1 MEPHGIVDRQ
11 YLADYSGGDMNLTR
25 FRSWLKWMVKGQ
37 RLEREMETE
46 VRFHLESYAA
56 DLVRQGLSQ
65 QEAMRQAR
73 IEFGG
78 IESHKDAMRA
88 SVGVR
93 WWGELGSD
101 MRHGLRLLRKNPGFT
116 AVAILTLALGVG
128 ANTAIFSIVNAVLL
142 RSLPYRDPDRLVRIF
157 FNEPGVG
164 LRDVKFSKP
173 ELDDLQARAGVFE
186 DVTPIFEGSENL
198 TGAKQ
203 PERIEGVNGSF
214 SYFSMLGAT
223 PPIGRLFDPQDFA
236 LGFAPVVVISDGLW
250 HRSYGADPNVL
261 GRTLQIDNDP
271 YTIIG
276 VLPRGFRH
284 PGPTVSGDVEAFG
297 AGGFSADPFP
307 PPIRGNRVLISG
319 IGRLKPGLTLAQAQ
333 ARLTAMA
340 AQLRHDFPT
349 DYPPQ
354 AQWTIEIQ
362 PLQETLVGNVR
373 PMLLVLLG
381 AVILIVFIVSL
392 NIANLL
398 LARASGRQQ
407 EMAVRLALGASR
419 GRMVRQMLTE
429 SMLLSLI
436 GGAAGIATAVGT
448 LGFILRFVP
457 SNVPRLNE
465 VRIDWVV
472 QAFALLISIL
482 TGLVFGLAP
491 ALHSAKVAL
500 SSAIREG
507 GRGSGYSTKTGRL
520 RDVLVVSE
528 LAFAVILMVG
538 AGLLLR
544 TLRDLLQE
552 NPGFNPTQVV
562 AANMQLPNPND
573 PKTDPY
579 LDIPGRATFDRELL
593 RRMKAIPGVELA
605 AITSALPT
613 TNTNPNA
620 VGGLANEGLV
630 IEDRPVESLQD
641 LRAERIR
648 ISPDYFKVLQS
659 ALLRGRSFTEDDEDG
674 NRLVALID
682 ESTAHKFGPIGDP
695 RGRRVRFARAPTKP
709 WTTVVGIV
717 QDIKSDGLD
726 IDGVP
731 HIYVSTYQDSSKRLS
746 VVLRTSLPA
755 AVLEPQ
761 IRHEIQSIDP
771 GLPVFNVSS
780 MNDVLDRSLASR
792 RFSAD
797 LVGGFAGLAVLLA
810 SIGIYGLLAYVIG
823 QRSREIG
830 IRMALG
836 AQRDDILRMFL
847 RKGVTLASV
856 GIVAG
861 LVVSAST
868 ASLMASLLYGVRPH
882 DPAVFLIVPLLLFAV
897 AVLASY
903 LPAPRAT
910 KVDPMIALRES

>member
-1 MEPHGIVDRQ
+1 
-11 YLADYSGGDMNLTR
+11 MNLLTR
-25 FRSWLKWMVKGQ
+25 FLSWLKWMVKGQ
-37 RLEREMETE
+37 RLESGMEAE
-46 VRFHLESYAA
+46 VHFHLQSCAA
-56 DLVRQGLSQ
+56 DLVRKGLSQ

-78 IESHKDAMRA
+78 IESHKDAVRA

-101 MRHGLRLLRKNPGFT
+101 IRLGLRLLRRNPGFT

-128 ANTAIFSIVNAVLL
+128 ANTAIFSIVDAVLL
-142 RSLPYRDPDRLVRIF
+142 RSLPYRDPDRLVRVF

-164 LRDVKFSKP
+164 LRDVRFSKP
-173 ELDDLQARAGVFE
+173 ELDDLLTRAGVFE
-186 DVTPIFEGSENL
+186 DVTPIFEGTENL

-203 PERIEGVNGSF
+203 PERLEAVNGSF
-214 SYFSMLGAT
+214 SYFSMLGVV
-223 PPIGRLFDPQDFA
+223 PQIGRLFGPQDFA
-236 LGFAPVVVISDGLW
+236 PGFAPLAVISDGLW
-250 HRSYGADPNVL
+250 RRAYGADPNVL
-261 GRTLQIDNDP
+261 GRTIRLDGDP
-271 YTIIG
+271 ATIIG

-284 PGPTVSGDVEAFG
+284 PGPTTSGDVDVFG
-297 AGGFSADPFP
+297 AGGFSGDPFP
-307 PPIRGNRVLISG
+307 KPMRGTRILVSG
-319 IGRLKPGLTLAQAQ
+319 IGRLKPGVTLDQAQ

-340 AQLRHDFPT
+340 AQLRHDFPI

-362 PLQETLVGNVR
+362 PLQETLVGKVR

-448 LGFILRFVP
+448 LGLILRFVP
-457 SNVPRLNE
+457 ANVPRLNE

-472 QAFALLISIL
+472 LAFALVISIL

-491 ALHSAKVAL
+491 ALHAAKGAL
-500 SSAIREG
+500 SPAIREG

-520 RDVLVVSE
+520 RDVLIVSE

-552 NPGFNPTQVV
+552 NPGFTPTQVV
-562 AANMQLPNPND
+562 TANSWLGVPND

-579 LDIPGRATFDRELL
+579 LGIRGKATFDRELL
-593 RRMKAIPGVELA
+593 RRMRAIPGVELA
-605 AITSALPT
+605 AITSSLPT
-613 TNTNPNA
+613 TNSNPSA
-620 VGGLANEGLV
+620 VGGLETESLA
-630 IEDRPVESLQD
+630 IEDRPVESSQD

-648 ISPDYFKVLQS
+648 ISPDYFKVFR
-659 ALLRGRSFTEDDEDG
+659 ATLLRGRSFTESDEDG
-674 NRLVALID
+674 KPLVAILD
-682 ESTAHKFGPIGDP
+682 ESTARKYWPTGDP
-695 RGRRVRFARAPTKP
+695 LGRRVRFGQDPTKP
-709 WTTVVGIV
+709 WTTVVGVIR
-717 QDIKSDGLD
+717 DIKSDGLD

-731 HIYVSTYQDSSKRLS
+731 HIYVSTYQDPSKQVS

-755 AVLEPQ
+755 ALLEPQ

-810 SIGIYGLLAYVIG
+810 SIGIYGLLAYMVG
-823 QRSREIG
+823 QRSREVG

-836 AQRDDILRMFL
+836 ARRDDILRMFL
-847 RKGVTLASV
+847 RKGITLAGV

-861 LVVSAST
+861 VVVSAST
-868 ASLMASLLYGVRPH
+868 ASMMASLLYGVRPH
-882 DPAVFLIVPLLLFAV
+882 DPAVFLIVPLLLLAV
-897 AVLASY
+897 AALASY
-903 LPAPRAT
+903 LPARRAT
-910 KVDPMIALRES
+910 KVNPMIALRES

>member
-1 MEPHGIVDRQ
+1 MGTLLQD
-11 YLADYSGGDMNLTR
+11 
-25 FRSWLKWMVKGQ
+25 
-37 RLEREMETE
+37 
-46 VRFHLESYAA
+46 VRY
-56 DLVRQGLSQ
+56 
-65 QEAMRQAR
+65 
-73 IEFGG
+73 
-78 IESHKDAMRA
+78 
-88 SVGVR
+88 
-93 WWGELGSD
+93 
-101 MRHGLRLLRKNPGFT
+101 GLRMLGKKPTFT
-116 AVAILTLALGVG
+116 IVAVLTLALGVG
-128 ANTAIFSIVNAVLL
+128 ANTAIFSIVNSVLL
-142 RSLPYRDPDRLVRIF
+142 HSLPYRDPDRLVRIF
-157 FNEPGVG
+157 FNEAGVG
-164 LRDVKFSKP
+164 LRDVRFSKP
-173 ELDDLQARAGVFE
+173 ELDDLQARADVFE

-198 TGAKQ
+198 TGTQQ
-203 PERIEGVNGSF
+203 PERVEGVNTSF
-214 SYFSMLGAT
+214 SYFSMLGVI
-223 PPIGRLFDPQDFA
+223 PQIGRLYGPQDFTP
-236 LGFAPVVVISDGLW
+236 GFAAEAVISDGLW
-250 HRSYGADPNVL
+250 RRAYGADPSVL
-261 GRTLQIDNDP
+261 GRTIRIDNDP
-271 YTIIG
+271 LTIIG
-276 VLPRGFRH
+276 VLPPGFRH
-284 PGPTVSGDVEAFG
+284 PGPTTSGDAEVFG

-307 PPIRGNRVLISG
+307 PPMRGTRILVSG

-340 AQLRHDFPT
+340 AQLRHDFPG

-419 GRMVRQMLTE
+419 GRIVRQMLTE

-448 LGFILRFVP
+448 LRFILRFVP

-465 VRIDWVV
+465 VGIDWVV
-472 QAFALLISIL
+472 LAFALLISIL
-482 TGLVFGLAP
+482 TGLGFGLVP
-491 ALHSAKVAL
+491 ALQSAKGAL

-520 RDVLVVSE
+520 RDVLIVSE
-528 LAFAVILMVG
+528 LAFAVVLMVG
-538 AGLLLR
+538 GGLLLR

-562 AANMQLPNPND
+562 TGNIQLPNPND

-605 AITSALPT
+605 AITSALPS
-613 TNTNPNA
+613 TNINPNA
-620 VGGLANEGLV
+620 VGGLANEGFAM
-630 IEDRPVESLQD
+630 EDRPVESLQD

-648 ISPDYFKVLQS
+648 ISPDYFRVLQ
-659 ALLRGRSFTEDDEDG
+659 ATLLRGRSFTEGDADG
-674 NRLVALID
+674 KPLVAIID
-682 ESTAHKFGPIGDP
+682 ESTARKYWPDRDP
-695 RGRRVRFARAPTKP
+695 LGRRVRFRRDPTKP
-709 WTTVVGIV
+709 WTTVVGV
-717 QDIKSDGLD
+717 VKDIKSDGLD
-726 IDGVP
+726 VDGVP

-755 AVLEPQ
+755 TLLEPQ

-810 SIGIYGLLAYVIG
+810 SIGIYGLLAYMVG

-836 AQRDDILRMFL
+836 ARRGDILRMFL
-847 RKGVTLASV
+847 RKGVALAGL

-861 LVVSAST
+861 LVFSAFT
-868 ASLMASLLYGVRPH
+868 ASMMASLLYGVRPH
-882 DPAVFLIVPLLLFAV
+882 DPAVFLIVPLLLFAI

-903 LPAPRAT
+903 LPARRAT
-910 KVDPMIALRES
+910 KVNPIVALRES

>member
-1 MEPHGIVDRQ
+1 VGTLLQDVRYGSLMLVKKPTFTIV
-11 YLADYSGGDMNLTR
+11 
-25 FRSWLKWMVKGQ
+25 
-37 RLEREMETE
+37 
-46 VRFHLESYAA
+46 
-56 DLVRQGLSQ
+56 
-65 QEAMRQAR
+65 
-73 IEFGG
+73 
-78 IESHKDAMRA
+78 
-88 SVGVR
+88 
-93 WWGELGSD
+93 
-101 MRHGLRLLRKNPGFT
+101 
-116 AVAILTLALGVG
+116 AVLTLALGVG

-142 RSLPYRDPDRLVRIF
+142 RSLPYPDPDRLVRIF

-164 LRDVKFSKP
+164 LRDVRFSKP
-173 ELDDLQARAGVFE
+173 ELDDLQTQSGVFE
-186 DVTPIFEGSENL
+186 DVSPILEGSEDL
-198 TGAKQ
+198 TGAGQ
-203 PERIEGVNGSF
+203 PERVEGVNGSF
-214 SYFSMLGAT
+214 SYFAMLGVT
-223 PPIGRLFDPQDFA
+223 PQIGRLFGPQDFVP
-236 LGFAPVVVISDGLW
+236 GFAAAAVISDGLW
-250 HRSYGADPNVL
+250 HRAYGADPKVL
-261 GRTLQIDNDP
+261 GRTIRIDNDP
-271 YTIIG
+271 LTIIG

-284 PGPTVSGDVEAFG
+284 PGPTTSGDAEVFC

-307 PPIRGNRVLISG
+307 PPMRGTRVLVSG
-319 IGRLKPGLTLAQAQ
+319 IGRLKRGLTLAQAQ

-340 AQLRHDFPT
+340 AQIRHDFPT

-362 PLQETLVGNVR
+362 PLQETLVGKVR

-407 EMAVRLALGASR
+407 EMAVRSALGASR

-429 SMLLSLI
+429 SMLLSLV
-436 GGAAGIATAVGT
+436 GGAAGIVTAVGT
-448 LGFILRFVP
+448 LSFILRFVP

-472 QAFALLISIL
+472 LAFALLISVL
-482 TGLVFGLAP
+482 TGLMFGLAP
-491 ALHSAKVAL
+491 ALHSAKGAL

-520 RDVLVVSE
+520 RDVLIVSE

-544 TLRDLLQE
+544 TLRGLLQE

-562 AANMQLPNPND
+562 TANIQLPNPNESEA
-573 PKTDPY
+573 DPY
-579 LDIPGRATFDRELL
+579 LTIPRRAIFDRELL

-620 VGGLANEGLV
+620 VGGVASEGFA
-630 IEDRPVESLQD
+630 IEDRPVESSQD
-641 LRAERIR
+641 LSAERIR
-648 ISPDYFKVLQS
+648 ISADYFKVLQTT
-659 ALLRGRSFTEDDEDG
+659 LLRGRSFTEADEDG
-674 NRLVALID
+674 KPLVAIID
-682 ESTAHKFGPIGDP
+682 ESTARKYWPASDP
-695 RGRRVRFARAPTKP
+695 LGRRVRFGRDRTKP
-709 WTTVVGIV
+709 WTSVVGV
-717 QDIKSDGLD
+717 VKDIKSDGLD

-731 HIYVSTYQDSSKRLS
+731 HIYVSTYQDNSKRLS

-755 AVLEPQ
+755 TLLEPQ
-761 IRHEIQSIDP
+761 IRHEILSIDS

-792 RFSAD
+792 RLSAD

-810 SIGIYGLLAYVIG
+810 SIGIYGLLAYIVG

-836 AQRDDILRMFL
+836 ARREDILRMFL
-847 RKGVTLASV
+847 HKGVALAGM

-861 LVVSAST
+861 LVFSAAT
-868 ASLMASLLYGVRPH
+868 ASMMASLLYGVRPH
-882 DPAVFLIVPLLLFAV
+882 DPAVFLIVPLLLLAV
-897 AVLASY
+897 AALASY
-903 LPAPRAT
+903 LPARRAT
-910 KVDPMIALRES
+910 KVNPMIALRDA

>member
-1 MEPHGIVDRQ
+1 VGTLLQD
-11 YLADYSGGDMNLTR
+11 
-25 FRSWLKWMVKGQ
+25 
-37 RLEREMETE
+37 
-46 VRFHLESYAA
+46 VRY
-56 DLVRQGLSQ
+56 
-65 QEAMRQAR
+65 
-73 IEFGG
+73 
-78 IESHKDAMRA
+78 
-88 SVGVR
+88 
-93 WWGELGSD
+93 
-101 MRHGLRLLRKNPGFT
+101 GLRMLVKKPTFT
-116 AVAILTLALGVG
+116 IVAVLMLALGVG

-164 LRDVKFSKP
+164 LRDVRFSKP
-173 ELDDLQARAGVFE
+173 ELDDLQTRAGVFE
-186 DVTPIFEGSENL
+186 DVSPIFEGSEDL
-198 TGAKQ
+198 TGAGQ
-203 PERIEGVNGSF
+203 PERVEGVNGSF

-223 PPIGRLFDPQDFA
+223 PQIGRLFGPQDFA
-236 LGFAPVVVISDGLW
+236 LGFASVVVISDGLW
-250 HRSYGADPNVL
+250 HRAYGADPNVV
-261 GRTLQIDNDP
+261 GRTLRLDNDLF
-271 YTIIG
+271 TIIG
-276 VLPRGFRH
+276 VLPRRFRH
-284 PGPTVSGDVEAFG
+284 PGPTVSGDVEVFG
-297 AGGFSADPFP
+297 AAGFSADPFP
-307 PPIRGNRVLISG
+307 QPMRGTRILVSG
-319 IGRLKPGLTLAQAQ
+319 IGRLKPGLTLAEAQ

-340 AQLRHDFPT
+340 AELRHDFPT
-349 DYPPQ
+349 DYPRQ
-354 AQWTIEIQ
+354 AKWTIEIQ

-407 EMAVRLALGASR
+407 EMAVRVALGASR

-448 LGFILRFVP
+448 LRFGLRFVP

-472 QAFALLISIL
+472 LAFALLISIL
-482 TGLVFGLAP
+482 TGLMFGLAP
-491 ALHSAKVAL
+491 ALHSAKGAL

-520 RDVLVVSE
+520 RDVLIVSE

-562 AANMQLPNPND
+562 TANIQLPNPNESGA
-573 PKTDPY
+573 DPY
-579 LDIPGRATFDRELL
+579 LDVPHKAAFDRELL

-605 AITSALPT
+605 AITSALPS

-620 VGGLANEGLV
+620 VGGIANEGFA
-630 IEDRPVESLQD
+630 IEDRPVESSQNLS
-641 LRAERIR
+641 AERIR
-648 ISPDYFKVLQS
+648 ISSDYFKVLQA
-659 ALLRGRSFTEDDEDG
+659 ALLSGRPFTEGDEDG
-674 NRLVALID
+674 KQLVAIID
-682 ESTAHKFGPIGDP
+682 ESTAHKYWPTQDP
-695 RGRRVRFARAPTKP
+695 LGRRVRFVRDPTKP
-709 WTTVVGIV
+709 WATIVGVVR
-717 QDIKSDGLD
+717 DIKSDGLD

-731 HIYVSTYQDSSKRLS
+731 HIYVSTYQDPSRRLS

-755 AVLEPQ
+755 ALLEPQ

-771 GLPVFNVSS
+771 GLPVFNISS
-780 MNDVLDRSLASR
+780 MDDVLDRSLASR

-797 LVGGFAGLAVLLA
+797 LVGGFAGLAVFLA
-810 SIGIYGLLAYVIG
+810 SIGIYGLLAYMVG

-836 AQRDDILRMFL
+836 ARRDDILRMFL
-847 RKGVTLASV
+847 RKGVALAGV

-861 LVVSAST
+861 LVFSAAA
-868 ASLMASLLYGVRPH
+868 ASMMASLLYRVRPH
-882 DPAVFLIVPLLLFAV
+882 DPAVFLIVPLLLLAV

-903 LPAPRAT
+903 LPARRAT
-910 KVDPMIALRES
+910 KVNPIVALRES

>member
-1 MEPHGIVDRQ
+1 MGTLLQD
-11 YLADYSGGDMNLTR
+11 
-25 FRSWLKWMVKGQ
+25 
-37 RLEREMETE
+37 
-46 VRFHLESYAA
+46 VRY
-56 DLVRQGLSQ
+56 
-65 QEAMRQAR
+65 
-73 IEFGG
+73 
-78 IESHKDAMRA
+78 
-88 SVGVR
+88 
-93 WWGELGSD
+93 
-101 MRHGLRLLRKNPGFT
+101 GLRMLVKKPTFT
-116 AVAILTLALGVG
+116 IVAVLTLALGVG

-164 LRDVKFSKP
+164 LRDVRFSKP
-173 ELDDLQARAGVFE
+173 ELDDLQTRAGVFE

-198 TGAKQ
+198 TGVKQ
-203 PERIEGVNGSF
+203 PERVEGVNASF
-214 SYFSMLGAT
+214 SYFSMLGVI
-223 PPIGRLFDPQDFA
+223 PQIGRLYGPQDFA
-236 LGFAPVVVISDGLW
+236 PGFAPEAVISDGLW
-250 HRSYGADPNVL
+250 RRAYGADPNVL
-261 GRTLQIDNDP
+261 GRTIRIDDDP
-271 YTIIG
+271 LTIIG

-284 PGPTVSGDVEAFG
+284 PGPTTSGDAEVFG
-297 AGGFSADPFP
+297 AGGFSGDPFP
-307 PPIRGNRVLISG
+307 PPIRGNRVLING
-319 IGRLKPGLTLAQAQ
+319 IGRLKPGVTREQAQ

-349 DYPPQ
+349 DYPPR

-407 EMAVRLALGASR
+407 EMAVRLALGATR

-429 SMLLSLI
+429 SVLLSLI
-436 GGAAGIATAVGT
+436 GGAAGIVTAVGT
-448 LGFILRFVP
+448 LGFILRFMP

-472 QAFALLISIL
+472 LAFALLISFL

-520 RDVLVVSE
+520 RDVLIVSE

-562 AANMQLPNPND
+562 TANTWLGVRND
-573 PKTDPY
+573 PKMDPY
-579 LDIPGRATFDRELL
+579 VGIPGKATFDRELL

-605 AITSALPT
+605 AITSSLPT
-613 TNTNPNA
+613 TNSNPNG
-620 VGGLANEGLV
+620 VGGLAIEGFA
-630 IEDRPVESLQD
+630 IEDRPVESSQD
-641 LRAERIR
+641 LHAERIR

-659 ALLRGRSFTEDDEDG
+659 TLLHGRSFTEGDEDG
-674 NRLVALID
+674 KPLVAIID
-682 ESTAHKFGPIGDP
+682 ESTARKYWPDRDP
-695 RGRRVRFARAPTKP
+695 LGRRVRFGKDPTKP

-717 QDIKSDGLD
+717 KDIKSDGLD

-731 HIYVSTYQDSSKRLS
+731 HIYVSTYQDPSKQVN

-755 AVLEPQ
+755 TLLEPQ

-771 GLPVFNVSS
+771 GLPVFHVSS
-780 MNDVLDRSLASR
+780 MNDILDRSLASR
-792 RFSAD
+792 RFSAG
-797 LVGGFAGLAVLLA
+797 LVGGFAGVALVLA
-810 SIGIYGLLAYVIG
+810 SIGIYGLLAFMVG

-830 IRMALG
+830 LRMALG
-836 AQRDDILRMFL
+836 ARPADILKL
-847 RKGVTLASV
+847 IVTKGVVLAGV
-856 GIVAG
+856 GIIAG
-861 LVVSAST
+861 VILSAST
-868 ASLMASLLYGVRPH
+868 ASMMASLLYGVRPH
-882 DPAVFLIVPLLLFAV
+882 DPAVFVVVPLLLFAV

-903 LPAPRAT
+903 VPAWRAT
-910 KVDPMIALRES
+910 KVDSMTALREV